1 MDRQIDNELLN
12 LKNRMLAMG
21 GNVEKAI
28 DDACSAVI
36 LRDPT
41 RFQLVHRIEKKINE
55 QQMEMDQACFN
66 LLARQ
71 APVATDLRLILAV
84 VKINN
89 DLERMGDQAVNISYA
104 GEDYLRRPAL
114 KVSIDLQPM
123 ADDVKA
129 MVKDSLDAFVRRDV
143 ALSKRVLERDDRID
157 GFNRKIRDLMKEQM
171 REDISA
177 IEACLD
183 MVSIS
188 KNLERVADHAT
199 NIAEEVI
206 FLTTGDDIR
215 HGHVHDSK
223 HDSSDDPGFK

>member
-1 MDRQIDNELLN
+1 MDRQIDIELHN

-28 DDACSAVI
+28 EDACAAVI
-36 LRDPT
+36 LRDPS
-41 RFQLVHRIEKKINE
+41 RFVQVHRLEKKINE

-104 GEDYLRRPAL
+104 GEDYLRRPQL
-114 KVSIDLQPM
+114 KVAFDLQPM
-123 ADDVKA
+123 ATDVKL

-143 ALSKRVLERDDRID
+143 ALSRNVLERDDRID
-157 GFNRKIRDLMKEQM
+157 HFNRSIREIMKEQM
-171 REDISA
+171 REDTST

-183 MVSIS
+183 LVNIA
-188 KNLERVADHAT
+188 KNLERLADHAT

-215 HGHVHDSK
+215 HGHVHSTG
-223 HDSSDDPGFK
+223 SE